1 MTFNESTMLSPRNE
15 QLHAENDTDVR
26 ENMEIVTKA
35 SETIEKVI
43 SIKPNEEKVQ
53 LLDDKENA
61 PQEQQYCLARGRTR
75 RQIKPLQRHVYADL
89 VIYALSV
96 VKSI

>member
-15 QLHAENDTDVR
+15 QFHTENDTDVR

-61 PQEQQYCLARGRTR
+61 P
-75 RQIKPLQRHVYADL
+75 
-89 VIYALSV
+89 
-96 VKSI
+96 

>member
-15 QLHAENDTDVR
+15 QFHTENDTDVR

-35 SETIEKVI
+35 SETIEKLI

-61 PQEQQYCLARGRTR
+61 P
-75 RQIKPLQRHVYADL
+75 
-89 VIYALSV
+89 
-96 VKSI
+96 

>member
-61 PQEQQYCLARGRTR
+61 P
-75 RQIKPLQRHVYADL
+75 
-89 VIYALSV
+89 
-96 VKSI
+96 